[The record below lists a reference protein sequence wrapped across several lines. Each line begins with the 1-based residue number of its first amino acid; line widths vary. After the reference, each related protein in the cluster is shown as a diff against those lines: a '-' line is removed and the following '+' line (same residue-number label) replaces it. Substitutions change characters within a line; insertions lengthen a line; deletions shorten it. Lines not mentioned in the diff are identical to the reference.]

1 MGFSNEY
8 LTEEE
13 IELLKKTEHWSITRK
28 DKNGVVCLRKS
39 CTVDRKRNIWLIRF
53 THDSSFEPQ
62 MKEERFALFY
72 QKISNENLVELR
84 MKDLGEDKDSLKKY
98 GIPTVQYWA
107 VKEMKVSPLLKG
119 KESDIKSMLEEIM
132 TAFGICGN
140 PKHKG
145 PGFDGRFK
153 AKVYRGCSY
162 T

>member
-13 IELLKKTEHWSITRK
+13 IELFKETEHWAFIRK
-28 DKNGVVCLRKS
+28 NKRGTICLEKW
-39 CTVDRKRNIWLIRF
+39 CTTDREKRIWLMRYPRDYSYDPNEKEDRF
-53 THDSSFEPQ
+53 II
-62 MKEERFALFY
+62 FY
-72 QKISNENLVELR
+72 GDINNNNFIELC
-84 MKDLGEDKDSLKKY
+84 MKDLGEDKESLKKY

-107 VKEMKVSPLLKG
+107 VKEMKVSPRLKE
-119 KESDIKSMLEEIM
+119 KENDIKKMLEEIM

-153 AKVYRGCSY
+153 AIIKEYND
-162 T
+162 